1 VCVCV
6 SSLSLSLLLRDSD
19 HLTRHRKTFGYFK
32 SITAG
37 QFADEIDNEVES
49 GAFVIIHLHQKV
61 RPSNRESP

>member
-1 VCVCV
+1 
-6 SSLSLSLLLRDSD
+6 
-19 HLTRHRKTFGYFK
+19 LTRHRKTFGYFK